1 MSNNELF
8 YAELTR
14 FLYFDM
20 FEIFLGSSLSR
31 SSTYVQFNYESYTNI
46 SFAPNFM
53 LVTTSKVCADGSR
66 PFPSNKYDPK
76 LPSAL
81 AETSRFKS
89 RDQISRL
96 PCSRYVVDVIIFTYT
111 KTSNTTC
118 PISLRMYRQS
128 SAWLFSNPSFAM
140 AASSFTFHCRPA
152 CLSP

>member
-1 MSNNELF
+1 MDGILTGACMFPLF
-8 YAELTR
+8 G
-14 FLYFDM
+14 F
-20 FEIFLGSSLSR
+20 SSPPTIPPLCISALILP
-31 SSTYVQFNYESYTNI
+31 TVNYPQMPNQLVRANKSQNI
-46 SFAPNFM
+46 HV
-53 LVTTSKVCADGSR
+53 LR
-66 PFPSNKYDPK
+66 NKYDPK

-81 AETSRFKS
+81 AETSWFKS